1 MFRHVI
7 KYEDFD
13 GNTYE
18 EEFFFNISK
27 GEIVEMELGED
38 GGLEGLLDR
47 IIHEKDRKKLVS
59 FFRELVSKSVG
70 IKDGKRFV
78 KNDEIRSN
86 FMDSNAYSE
95 FIVELLA
102 DEKVRAAFVLET
114 FPNKEKKTIDEAIA
128 DMNEGVEKFEKAWNG
143 ESVK

>member
-7 KYEDFD
+7 KYDDFD

-59 FFRELVSKSVG
+59 FLRELLSKSVG
-70 IKDGKRFV
+70 VKDGKRFV